1 MVYDLIIVGMGPGGI
16 SAAIYAK
23 RAGLNIMCLDK
34 NMPGGY
40 LNFIDKIDNY
50 PGYFDITGPELS
62 YKFNEHLKYLD
73 VNVVKQNVVDIIDGD
88 VKKVVTDKSE
98 YLCKFVILATGRVS
112 RKLGILHED
121 ELLGRGLS
129 HCALCDGNLY
139 KGKDVAVI
147 GGGRSAL
154 QEAMYLSKIV
164 NKVYI
169 IHRRKDFSVNDVLV
183 DDVLSNNK
191 IVTCMERT
199 LKEFLLEDKKLVGIK
214 LDDDSVL
221 NVACVFSYIGY
232 VPDTRL
238 SLDIMNEK
246 GYIEVNN
253 NYESKRTGIY
263 AVGDIIEKD
272 VYQIVN
278 AASEGALAATDIA
291 KKCK

>member
-16 SAAIYAK
+16 GAAIYAK
-23 RAGLNIMCLDK
+23 RAGLNILCLDK

-40 LNFIDKIDNY
+40 LNFIDKVDNY
-50 PGYFDITGPELS
+50 PGYFDVTGPELS
-62 YKFNEHLKYLD
+62 FRFNEHLKYLD
-73 VNVVKQNVVDIIDGD
+73 ISVVKQNVVDIIDGD
-88 VKKVVTDKSE
+88 IKKVVTDKAE
-98 YLCKFVILATGRVS
+98 YMCKYIILATGRVS
-112 RKLGILHED
+112 RKLGVPHED

-129 HCALCDGNLY
+129 HCALCDGALY

-169 IHRRKDFSVNDVLV
+169 IHRRNQFSVTDVLV
-183 DDVLSNNK
+183 DEVLNNK
-191 IVTCMERT
+191 KIVRCMERT
-199 LKEFLLEDKKLVGIK
+199 LKEFLLDNGKLVGIK

-221 NVACVFSYIGY
+221 DVACVFSYIGY

-238 SLDIMNEK
+238 SLDIMNES
-246 GYIEVNN
+246 GYIEVNE
-253 NYESKRTGIY
+253 NYESRKDGIY
-263 AVGDIIEKD
+263 AVGDIIKKE

-278 AASEGALAATDIA
+278 AASEGALAAINIS
-291 KKCK
+291 KRCK

>member
-16 SAAIYAK
+16 GAAIYAK
-23 RAGLNIMCLDK
+23 RAGLNILCLDK

-40 LNFIDKIDNY
+40 LNFIDRIDNY
-50 PGYFDITGPELS
+50 PGYYDITGPELS
-62 YKFNEHLKYLD
+62 FKFNEHLKNLD
-73 VNVVKQNVVDIIDGD
+73 INVIKRNVVDIVDGE
-88 VKKVVTDKSE
+88 VKKVVTDKEE
-98 YLCKFVILATGRVS
+98 YLCKFVILATGRIS
-112 RKLGILHED
+112 RKLGIPHED

-139 KGKDVAVI
+139 KDKDVAVI

-169 IHRRKDFSVNDVLV
+169 VHRRDQFSISDSIV
-183 DDVLSNNK
+183 DDVMNNTK
-191 IVTCMERT
+191 IVPCMSRT
-199 LKEFLLEDKKLVGIK
+199 IKEFVLDNERLVGIK
-214 LDDDSVL
+214 LDDDSIL

-238 SLDIMNEK
+238 SLDIMDDS
-246 GYIEVNN
+246 GYIEVNE
-253 NYESKRTGIY
+253 NYESKKDGIY
-263 AVGDIIEKD
+263 AVGDIIKKE

-278 AASEGALAATDIA
+278 AASEGALAATYIS
-291 KKCK
+291 KRCK